1 MRLHRVCVICLLLF
15 MGGCGGG
22 TGTEAEPTTAV
33 ESSAPP
39 EGVQMRFDDATVTV
53 EIAATLSEWQLGL
66 MHRRNLD
73 ADAGMLFLFPE
84 PHDGGFWMKNTLI
97 PLSIA
102 FLGWGGGETVVV
114 RQRMKMEPCREDPC
128 PLYTPR
134 VRYDAALEVNQG
146 WFERNGIE
154 RGSVG
159 EIIGDLPRPR

>member
-1 MRLHRVCVICLLLF
+1 MKVRGLAIVLAVLMAF
-15 MGGCGGG
+15 VSCGQPAGK
-22 TGTEAEPTTAV
+22 PLP
-33 ESSAPP
+33 SAPP
-39 EGVQMRFDDATVTV
+39 RGVLIRFGKVTLRAGVVAGPEGR
-53 EIAATLSEWQLGL
+53 SKGL
-66 MHRRNLD
+66 MNRKKLRSDTGL
-73 ADAGMLFLFPE
+73 LFLFPE
-84 PHDGGFWMKNTLI
+84 EVRGGFWMKNTLI

-159 EIIGDLPRPR
+159 EVIGDLPRPR